1 MCVLWRGQKRG
12 GEEGKGERGEER
24 GEEDREEEERGE
36 ETLCPKENKR
46 IAYFNTL
53 SYGNKRRRKE
63 VKALENGGHRENP
76 NSHPHGTLAQSTITQ
91 Q

>member
-24 GEEDREEEERGE
+24 EEEDREEEERGE
-36 ETLCPKENKR
+36 EKLCPKENKR

-53 SYGNKRRRKE
+53 SY
-63 VKALENGGHRENP
+63 
-76 NSHPHGTLAQSTITQ
+76 
-91 Q
+91 